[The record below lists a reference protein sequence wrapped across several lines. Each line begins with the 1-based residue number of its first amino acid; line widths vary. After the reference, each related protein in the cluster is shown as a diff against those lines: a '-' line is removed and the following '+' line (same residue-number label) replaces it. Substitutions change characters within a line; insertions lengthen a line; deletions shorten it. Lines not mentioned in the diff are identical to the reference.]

1 MTPVIF
7 IPGIEATKLVDA
19 NSFGF
24 EAVWKAFD
32 TIGTSLQTKLMGPYL
47 EERLQERPLY
57 DERVQS
63 IIERQSIARLPYEK
77 TIVNLFRKLNTGR
90 DITHPVYLFG
100 YDWRLSNVE
109 NGRRL
114 GDFIQYRLS

>member
-32 TIGTSLQTKLMGPYL
+32 IIG
-47 EERLQERPLY
+47 R
-57 DERVQS
+57 
-63 IIERQSIARLPYEK
+63 
-77 TIVNLFRKLNTGR
+77 
-90 DITHPVYLFG
+90 
-100 YDWRLSNVE
+100 
-109 NGRRL
+109 
-114 GDFIQYRLS
+114 

>member
-7 IPGIEATKLVDA
+7 IPGIEATNLVDA